1 LRADLLRLRFR
12 PACPRVCRPRSVSD
26 RRSGLLPRT
35 GIPEHRHLLRLAV
48 AKAPAV
54 RVSVAG
60 TVTRKWLC
68 SSFLRPHRRSSGL
81 GSVLFAPP
89 WPGPQRLEEPV
100 LRGSGTEAP
109 SPNRRPVLGSFDGPC
124 ARQGERLDKPW
135 EPSVPPVSALPR
147 QRFDA
152 RHAAG
157 NRRRLPWSSAP
168 LGEISSGGRD
178 TSVCLTDAI
187 RSQGFSPSQRFDP
200 ARASWLC
207 FTPHPPT
214 GFRPSELFPLSQSL
228 RLSTPV
234 ALMSLG
240 QLHAFRTSRLAL
252 RPRSWTIRPDLPHA
266 KTEPLT
272 SARATLHHNL
282 GINRARRR
290 PRVVAVLGE
299 RLRPRQR
306 ASTQSFG
313 QGGPRFCERS
323 FGEPRPGH
331 GPRLQSL
338 APTERPYSSPRC
350 SRVEKPMLS

>member
-1 LRADLLRLRFR
+1 
-12 PACPRVCRPRSVSD
+12 VVSY
-26 RRSGLLPRT
+26 GLLPPPSPKLWAWKRALRPT
-35 GIPEHRHLLRLAV
+35 LARAAEVGRAGPSGIGNL
-48 AKAPAV
+48 
-54 RVSVAG
+54 
-60 TVTRKWLC
+60 
-68 SSFLRPHRRSSGL
+68 SSFSH
-81 GSVLFAPP
+81 
-89 WPGPQRLEEPV
+89 
-100 LRGSGTEAP
+100 
-109 SPNRRPVLGSFDGPC
+109 RRPVLGSSEGPR
-124 ARQGERLDKPW
+124 AHLGERLGDRW

-147 QRFDA
+147 QRFAA

-200 ARASWLC
+200 AWAWWLC
-207 FTPHPPT
+207 FAPHPPT

-240 QLHAFRTSRLAL
+240 QLHAFRTSRSAL
-252 RPRSWTIRPDLPHA
+252 RPRSWTICTRPPTRQDRTTDVRSCDPPSQSGHQSCTA
-266 KTEPLT
+266 
-272 SARATLHHNL
+272 ATK
-282 GINRARRR
+282 
-290 PRVVAVLGE
+290 VVAVFDE

-313 QGGPRFCERS
+313 QCRPRFCERS
-323 FGEPRPGH
+323 LREPRPGH